1 MIPEIRHLK
10 DHLRDL
16 ENALEG
22 SPQPGVA
29 TPPQPIR
36 DGQGASILGPT
47 NPPREAQAPDLI
59 APPSTDHG
67 TLPNLRWSFADSH
80 IRLSDGGWARQTTV
94 RELPI
99 ATEFAAVNMRLQAG
113 AVRELHWHREAEWAY
128 MIAGRARITAV
139 DSELRAFQDDVS
151 EGDIWYF
158 PAGVAHSIQG
168 LPNDGCEML
177 LVHDD
182 GNFDANS
189 TFNLTDWLA
198 RTPREVLAKNFD
210 VPESAFANIPDH
222 ELYIFHAPVPG
233 PLSAER
239 IVGAGPVPEPFTHH
253 LLAQEPVRTKGGSF
267 RIVDSRV
274 FKASKTISA
283 AMIEI
288 EPGGLR
294 ELHWHPLGDEWLYFL
309 SGEARMGVYGTNGN
323 TGTFDYQAG
332 DVGLVPHP
340 MGHYV
345 VNRGTTTLRFLG
357 LFRGDHVEEAA
368 LSKMLALT
376 PHELVRAHLHIDQS
390 ILAKIPVRH
399 TPVVPI

>member
-22 SPQPGVA
+22 SPQSEVA

-47 NPPREAQAPDLI
+47 NPAREAQAPDLI
-59 APPSTDHG
+59 TPPPTDHG

-80 IRLSDGGWARQTTV
+80 VRLSEGGWARQTTA

-182 GNFDANS
+182 GHFDANS
-189 TFNLTDWLA
+189 TFQLTDWLA
-198 RTPREVLAKNFD
+198 HTPREVLAKNFD

-233 PLSAER
+233 PLSEER
-239 IVGAGPVPEPFTHH
+239 IVGDGPVPEPFTHH

-376 PHELVRAHLHIDQS
+376 PHELVRAHLHIDES